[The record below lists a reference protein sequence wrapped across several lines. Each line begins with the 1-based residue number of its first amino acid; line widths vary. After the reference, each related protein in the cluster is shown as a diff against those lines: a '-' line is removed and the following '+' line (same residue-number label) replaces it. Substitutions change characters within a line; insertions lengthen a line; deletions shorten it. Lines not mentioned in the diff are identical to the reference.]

1 MDQHKLNRREFLKIS
16 GLTAG
21 SLFLAPL
28 LEGSATI
35 PGLADETK
43 PRLRDLAE
51 KLGIDVGISLRT
63 IDRWKFYKY
72 PEYLNAI
79 KQFSIIK
86 DGFTSWPDNWMNDL
100 NCYEYLVQLGRFA
113 KKNKMGLSL
122 DQLFDWSWFQPPLLS
137 GYLQNGTREQMDE
150 FLRDMV
156 HKHFEVPYFTD
167 LTFASEPTGA
177 DQDDV
182 PYWNS
187 GALLRIYGEDW
198 PEMAYHLAWDEAQ
211 RTGRQ
216 VGENLSFVYAVAGQ
230 IEVPNSRHAN
240 YEYKHLTELR
250 QRLSDSLGIERP
262 FAIGMEY
269 HIHHGRVG
277 NPANGCWG
285 PAAQK
290 LKKSELIE
298 HFQRFNEIGDM
309 MINECSITGTNDPEL
324 KKETLHI
331 LLEAAIESK
340 AVRRVLFWTP
350 FFQSTGDA
358 SNDEYELSCDQ
369 TNMFKTYFTPDYI
382 FDEMYKIFESY
393 QGH

>member
-1 MDQHKLNRREFLKIS
+1 MKQVRFSRRDFLKLS
-16 GLTAG
+16 GLGTGAF
-21 SLFLAPL
+21 FLAPIL
-28 LEGSATI
+28 NEVDSFQAGMVDA
-35 PGLADETK
+35 K
-43 PRLRDLAE
+43 PRLRDLAG
-51 KLGIDVGISLRT
+51 KLSMEVGVSLRT

-86 DGFTSWPDNWMNDL
+86 DGYTSWPDNWMNNL

-113 KKNKMGLSL
+113 KKNNIGLSL
-122 DQLFDWSWFQPPLLS
+122 DQLFDWSWFQPPRPS
-137 GYLQNGTREQMDE
+137 GYLQNGTKEQLDE
-150 FLRDMV
+150 FLQDIVR
-156 HKHFEVPYFTD
+156 KHFEVPYFTD
-167 LTFASEPTGA
+167 LTFASEPTGS

-187 GALLRIYGEDW
+187 SPLLRIYGEDW

-240 YEYKHLTELR
+240 YEYKHLSALR
-250 QRLSDSLGIERP
+250 RKLFDSLGIKRP

-269 HIHHGRVG
+269 HIHHGPVK
-277 NPANGCWG
+277 NPMNGCWG

-290 LKKSELIE
+290 LKKPELIE

-309 MINECSITGTNDPEL
+309 MINECSIAGTGDPEL

-340 AVRRVLFWTP
+340 AVKRVLFWTP
-350 FFQSTGDA
+350 FFQPTGDA
-358 SNDEYELSCDQ
+358 DNDEYELTCDQ
-369 TNMFKTYFTPDYI
+369 VGMFKADFTPDYM
-382 FDEMYKIFESY
+382 FDEMYQIFESY
-393 QGH
+393 Q